1 METSNRIVELLSDHR
16 VLVQAEPDEDN
27 AGRRQLTASSFLG
40 PKERER
46 RRLEAIAQ
54 GQEVQ
59 SEAQRKKSFD
69 YFDAMERE
77 HRKQKERKAKEA
89 QQKRQADRKEAR
101 MNERKEARQQ
111 LRNPV
116 ASSSGVASNALI

>member
-16 VLVQAEPDEDN
+16 VLVQAELDEVN
-27 AGRRQLTASSFLG
+27 AGRRQLTVNSFLG

-46 RRLEAIAQ
+46 RRLEAIAK

-59 SEAQRKKSFD
+59 SESQRLKSFE

-77 HRKQKERKAKEA
+77 RRKQKERKAKDA
-89 QQKRQADRKEAR
+89 RQKRQADRKEAR
-101 MNERKEARQQ
+101 MRDRKEARQQ
-111 LRNPV
+111 LRNRI
-116 ASSSGVASNALI
+116 ASSSDVAS

>member
-16 VLVQAEPDEDN
+16 VLVQAELDEVN
-27 AGRRQLTASSFLG
+27 AGRRHLTVNSFLG
-40 PKERER
+40 PKEREK

-77 HRKQKERKAKEA
+77 HKQQKEEKAKQA
-89 QQKRQADRKEAR
+89 RRKR
-101 MNERKEARQQ
+101 
-111 LRNPV
+111 
-116 ASSSGVASNALI
+116 